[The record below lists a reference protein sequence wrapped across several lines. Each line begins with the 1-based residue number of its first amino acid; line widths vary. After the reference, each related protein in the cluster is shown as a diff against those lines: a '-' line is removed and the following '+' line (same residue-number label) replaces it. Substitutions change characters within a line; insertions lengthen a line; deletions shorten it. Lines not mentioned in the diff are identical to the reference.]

1 MLIRDL
7 LTEAEA
13 EAEAE
18 AEMKVTMRLRCV
30 QNILRLLQILNSAD
44 DAYKD

>member
-18 AEMKVTMRLRCV
+18 VKVTMRSRCV
-30 QNILRLLQILNSAD
+30 QNILRLLKILNSAD